1 MISTFCFGMIQE
13 LDLDLYLFWNDL
25 QSTCLTIFC
34 VFICRHVSL
43 DGLNERHGRRA
54 YGDFGMWV

>member
-1 MISTFCFGMIQE
+1 MIQE